1 VIAGQEAEAAPVLLA
16 QCADAGVK
24 PLLEGPDWGL
34 LDRRSA
40 IGGQVLRIQTA
51 SGPLGELF
59 LPVFGEHM
67 AHNAAQAVAAVEA

>member
-1 VIAGQEAEAAPVLLA
+1 MLLA

-59 LPVFGEHM
+59 LPVFLASIWPTMLLRRWQLWKLSLGRLSR
-67 AHNAAQAVAAVEA
+67 NY